1 MSETIEKETTI
12 RGSARL
18 FCMKLAMSCNPRDSS
33 NYRHRQRR
41 GGGSRP
47 HHQESRTNIDAL
59 RAPAALPPK
68 KAADQL
74 LEDRQCD
81 ASKPRKETVAN
92 YVLGQRIMSF

>member
-33 NYRHRQRR
+33 NYRHHQRR
-41 GGGSRP
+41 GGGRP

-59 RAPAALPPK
+59 QAPAALPPK

>member
-1 MSETIEKETTI
+1 MVHIIKNQGQT
-12 RGSARL
+12 L
-18 FCMKLAMSCNPRDSS
+18 MHFSS
-33 NYRHRQRR
+33 GLRR
-41 GGGSRP
+41 
-47 HHQESRTNIDAL
+47 
-59 RAPAALPPK
+59 LPPK

>member
-1 MSETIEKETTI
+1 M
-12 RGSARL
+12 
-18 FCMKLAMSCNPRDSS
+18 
-33 NYRHRQRR
+33 
-41 GGGSRP
+41 
-47 HHQESRTNIDAL
+47 DALCL
-59 RAPAALPPK
+59 RAPAALSPK